1 MRIRSW
7 SSCALLVAAITAC
20 GSRQRSTEPA
30 TSAQAR
36 AQTNQQPGG
45 GAMCPMMNAGTQVA
59 TSDTS
64 DRVAIVFTTTG
75 DVADLRARVRH
86 MADMHNQMA
95 GAKDMQGGGMQ
106 GGGMQGS
113 GMQGSG
119 KGMMGM
125 QMVPSRASVEDVPG
139 GARLVL
145 VPTDPSQLGALR
157 QQARM
162 HAEMMQQ
169 GQCPMMAP
177 PSPAPEPSTE
187 HGA

>member
-7 SSCALLVAAITAC
+7 SSCALLVAAIAAC

-30 TSAQAR
+30 TSAPAP
-36 AQTNQQPGG
+36 AQTHQQPGG
-45 GAMCPMMNAGTQVA
+45 GAMCPMAGTQIV

-64 DRVAIVFTTTG
+64 DGVEIVFTTTG

-95 GAKDMQGGGMQ
+95 GAQGGGMQ

-119 KGMMGM
+119 MQGSGMQGSGMGM
-125 QMVPSRASVEDVPG
+125 NMVPSRASVEDVSG

-145 VPTDPSQLGALR
+145 VPMDPSQLAALR

-162 HAEMMQQ
+162 HAERMQK
-169 GQCPMMAP
+169 GQCPMMRGCRRA
-177 PSPAPEPSTE
+177 SAR
-187 HGA
+187 

>member
-64 DRVAIVFTTTG
+64 DGVAIVFTTTG

-95 GAKDMQGGGMQ
+95 GAKGKGMQ
-106 GGGMQGS
+106 GGGMQD
-113 GMQGSG
+113 SG

-162 HAEMMQQ
+162 HAEMMQK

-187 HGA
+187 HEQHHPGGA